1 MTLYEFKTGK
11 VFTIVTL
18 LTDNKNVLTNME
30 KLF

>member
-11 VFTIVTL
+11 VFTIVAL